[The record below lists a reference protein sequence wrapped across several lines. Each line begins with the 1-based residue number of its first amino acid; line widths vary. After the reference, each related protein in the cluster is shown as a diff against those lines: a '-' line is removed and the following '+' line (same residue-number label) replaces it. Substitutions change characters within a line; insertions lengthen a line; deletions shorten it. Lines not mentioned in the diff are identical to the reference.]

1 MNRFASNTSVPV
13 ERSQAELQRLVR
25 QHGASTVAT
34 MQTETGAAVAFQVGA
49 YRVRLELDV
58 PTTKHFLDAAK
69 QDKAPRGWLSWDEK
83 RRLHWAREQVEQVER
98 QRWRALLLVTKAKFE
113 LIAEGASSIER
124 EFMADLLLPNGQ
136 RVEQWLV
143 PQLKDNEGK
152 RMPPLLPGAQR

>member
-34 MQTETGAAVAFQVGA
+34 MQTETGAVVAFQVGA

-58 PTTKHFLDAAK
+58 PTTKRFLDSAK
-69 QDKAPRGWLSWDEK
+69 HDKAPRGWLSWDEK
-83 RRLHWAREQVEQVER
+83 RRLQWAREQVEQVER

-143 PQLKDNEGK
+143 PQLKENEGR